1 MLTWLFYLLM
11 LIGVPLIFC
20 LLIYRLK
27 GKMPNGNIVIPIVMG
42 VIAFQTILPLPFYV
56 VMPIF
61 LDSSYELFRTF
72 LLIIVQYY
80 IYGIITIGVYVIYY
94 ILTKRSKKF
103 IISII
108 AFTLIITILLCVI
121 GRILFKERENYNNL
135 YLKMEQIDKNDS
147 LIGKTKEDVI
157 KTLGEPLGTYEYEKT
172 GEEVYTY
179 DAGIKYVGIVWGDIN
194 IATTKHYYTFR
205 VEFNKEDKVQ
215 DISMKEEP

>member
-27 GKMPNGNIVIPIVMG
+27 EKMPNGNIVIPIVMG
-42 VIAFQTILPLPFYV
+42 VIAFQTILPLPFYT

-61 LDSSYELFRTF
+61 LDSSYELFKTF
-72 LLIIVQYY
+72 LLIIAQYY

-135 YLKMEQIDKNDS
+135 YLKMEEIDKNDS

-179 DAGIKYVGIVWGDIN
+179 DAGIKYVGIIWGDIN
-194 IATTKHYYTFR
+194 IATTKHYYIFR
-205 VEFNKEDKVQ
+205 VEFDEEDKVE

>member
-1 MLTWLFYLLM
+1 MLTWLFYLLL

-61 LDSSYELFRTF
+61 LDSSYELYRTF

-80 IYGIITIGVYVIYY
+80 IYGIITIGIYVIYY
-94 ILTKRSKKF
+94 ILTKKSKKL

-108 AFTLIITILLCVI
+108 VFTLIITILLCVI

-135 YLKMEQIDKNDS
+135 YLKMEEIDKNDS

-157 KTLGEPLGTYEYEKT
+157 KTLGKPLGTYEYEKT

-194 IATTKHYYTFR
+194 IATTKHYYIFR
-205 VEFNKEDKVQ
+205 VE
-215 DISMKEEP
+215 I

>member
-27 GKMPNGNIVIPIVMG
+27 EKMPNGNIVIPIVMG

-80 IYGIITIGVYVIYY
+80 IYGIITIGIYVIYY
-94 ILTKRSKKF
+94 ILTKR
-103 IISII
+103 
-108 AFTLIITILLCVI
+108 
-121 GRILFKERENYNNL
+121 LFKERENYNNL
-135 YLKMEQIDKNDS
+135 YLKMEEIDKNDS

-157 KTLGEPLGTYEYEKT
+157 KTLGKPLGTYEYEKT

-194 IATTKHYYTFR
+194 IATTKHYYIFR